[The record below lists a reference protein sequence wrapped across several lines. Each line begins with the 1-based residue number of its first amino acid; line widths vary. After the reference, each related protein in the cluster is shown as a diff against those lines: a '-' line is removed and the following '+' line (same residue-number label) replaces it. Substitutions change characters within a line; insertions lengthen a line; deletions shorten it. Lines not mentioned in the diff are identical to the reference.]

1 VKQAKFGFW
10 LQQSLLFVARGPMV
24 WIGYTLF
31 MAILLIVGRISPA
44 LGIFSAVVCLFVGVG
59 VAKYIDLKSST
70 EQSVGFFWAIQK
82 SLPLAI
88 IAGIGVVI
96 FWFVFMA
103 IANIIS
109 GDFYKIGLFFFNWEL
124 DLENINYK
132 SVHDLA
138 SWIYTYADV
147 ALIFILLM
155 LTTLGSW
162 FSYPLML
169 FNNYS
174 WSDAKKQGDWISAK
188 SKGSMYRMLGF
199 IFLNAILCSGI
210 IPLFTP
216 ILYMLVSTLMYI
228 SYKDRM
234 PKPKDS

>member
-1 VKQAKFGFW
+1 MKQAKFGFW
-10 LQQSLLFVARGPMV
+10 LQQSLLFIGRAPLV
-24 WIGYTLF
+24 WIGCTLF
-31 MAILLIVGRISPA
+31 IAVVLVIGRISPA
-44 LGIFSAVVCLFVGVG
+44 LGIFSAVVCLLVGVG
-59 VAKYIDLKSST
+59 VAKYIDLKQSP
-70 EQSVGFFWAIQK
+70 EESVGFFWAIRK

-88 IAGIGVVI
+88 IAALGVVL

-109 GDFYKIGLFFFNWEL
+109 GDYHKIGQFFFNWEL
-124 DLENINYK
+124 STENLKHQSI
-132 SVHDLA
+132 HDIA

-169 FNNYS
+169 FNNYT
-174 WSDAKKQGDWISAK
+174 WSEAKTQGNWMTTK
-188 SKGSMYRMLGF
+188 SQGAMYRMLGF

-210 IPLFTP
+210 MPLFTP

-234 PKPKDS
+234 HKPRT

>member
-1 VKQAKFGFW
+1 MKIAKFGNW
-10 LQQSLLFVARGPMV
+10 LQQSLLFIGRAPRV

-31 MAILLIVGRISPA
+31 IAIVLVTGRLSPA
-44 LGIFSAVVCLFVGVG
+44 LGIFSSVVCLFLGVG
-59 VAKYIDLKSST
+59 VAKYIDLKASP
-70 EQSVGFFWAIQK
+70 EVSVGFFWAIRQ
-82 SLPLAI
+82 SLPLAV
-88 IAGIGVVI
+88 IAAIAVVS

-109 GDFYKIGLFFFNWEL
+109 GDYYKIGLFFFNWEL
-124 DLENINYK
+124 TPANLNHK
-132 SVHDLA
+132 SVHDIA

-169 FNNYS
+169 FNGYS
-174 WSDAKKQGDWISAK
+174 WSEAKAQGDWITTKNQGAI
-188 SKGSMYRMLGF
+188 YRMLGF

-210 IPLFTP
+210 TPLLTP
-216 ILYMLVSTLMYI
+216 VLYMLVSTIMYI

-234 PKPKDS
+234 SEIRR

>member
-1 VKQAKFGFW
+1 VKTAKFGYW
-10 LQQSLLFVARGPMV
+10 LQQSLLFVGRDPWV

-31 MAILLIVGRISPA
+31 TGLVLVMGRISPV
-44 LGIFSAVVCLFVGVG
+44 LGIFLSVVCLFTGVG
-59 VAKYIDLKSST
+59 VAKYIDLKYSSDT
-70 EQSVGFFWAIQK
+70 SVGFFWAIRQ

-88 IAGIGVVI
+88 ILAVGIVL

-109 GDFYKIGLFFFNWEL
+109 GDYYKIGLFFFNWEL
-124 DLENINYK
+124 TPENLSHK
-132 SVHDLA
+132 SVHDIA
-138 SWIYTYADV
+138 SWLYTYANV
-147 ALIFILLM
+147 VLIFILLM
-155 LTTLGSW
+155 LNTFGSW

-174 WSDAKKQGDWISAK
+174 WSEAKAQGDWITAK
-188 SKGSMYRMLGF
+188 SRGAIYRMLGF
-199 IFLNAILCSGI
+199 IFLNAVLCSGI

-216 ILYMLVSTLMYI
+216 VLYMLVSTLMYL

-234 PKPKDS
+234 PETRR

>member
-1 VKQAKFGFW
+1 VKQAKFGYW
-10 LQQSLLFVARGPMV
+10 LQQSLLFVGRGPIV
-24 WIGYTLF
+24 WIGYTFFIALVL
-31 MAILLIVGRISPA
+31 MIGRISPA

-59 VAKYIDLKSST
+59 VAKYIDLK
-70 EQSVGFFWAIQK
+70 QSAEEPVGFFWAIRK
-82 SLPLAI
+82 SLPLAV
-88 IAGIGVVI
+88 IAAIGVDL

-109 GDFYKIGLFFFNWEL
+109 GDFYKIGLFFFNSEL
-124 DLENINYK
+124 ILENLNHK
-132 SVHDLA
+132 SVHDIA
-138 SWIYTYADV
+138 SWIYAYADV

-174 WSDAKKQGDWISAK
+174 WSEAKAQGEWISTK

-210 IPLFTP
+210 MPLFTP
-216 ILYMLVSTLMYI
+216 VLYMLVSTLMYI

-234 PKPKDS
+234 HKPRS

>member
-1 VKQAKFGFW
+1 VKKAKFGHW
-10 LQQSLLFVARGPMV
+10 LQQSLLFIGRGPMV

-31 MAILLIVGRISPA
+31 IALVLLSGRISPA
-44 LGIFSAVVCLFVGVG
+44 LGIFSSVVCLFVGVG
-59 VAKYIDLKSST
+59 VAKYIDLNYSSDT
-70 EQSVGFFWAIQK
+70 SVGFYWVIGQ

-88 IAGIGVVI
+88 IAAISIVL

-109 GDFYKIGLFFFNWEL
+109 GDYYKIGLFFFNWQLQPE
-124 DLENINYK
+124 DLLNK
-132 SVHDLA
+132 SMHEIA
-138 SWIYTYADV
+138 SWLYAYADV

-155 LTTLGSW
+155 LTTFGSW

-169 FNNYS
+169 FNHYS
-174 WSDAKKQGDWISAK
+174 WSEAKAQGDWITTKNQGAIYK
-188 SKGSMYRMLGF
+188 MLGF
-199 IFLNAILCSGI
+199 IFLNAVLCSVI

-216 ILYMLVSTLMYI
+216 VLYMLVSTLMYL

-234 PKPKDS
+234 SEIKR